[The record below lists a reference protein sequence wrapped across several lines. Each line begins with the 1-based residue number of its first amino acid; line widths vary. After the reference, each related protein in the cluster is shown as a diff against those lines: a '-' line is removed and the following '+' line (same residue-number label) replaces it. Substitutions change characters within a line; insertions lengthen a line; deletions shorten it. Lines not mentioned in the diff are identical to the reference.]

1 MMDKNYLLNLYFNW
15 MCSVAF
21 PDEHIR
27 SHYINALT
35 LLNTTNFTYLIAL
48 DENRMTDGLDL
59 RYHFSYGTKL
69 PYDYVSVELSDIPC
83 SVLEMMIALAL
94 RCENS
99 IMSNS
104 IYGDRTSEWF
114 WKMFTNLGLDKYPDE
129 IWNESVYQIAAGI
142 IRKFLQR
149 EYEPDGTGSLFRF
162 NSPSCDMRNVEIW
175 DQMCLYM
182 SEIVKSDSRI

>member
-1 MMDKNYLLNLYFNW
+1 MDKNYLLDLYFKW

-21 PDEHIR
+21 PDGHIR
-27 SHYINALT
+27 SHYHNALQ
-35 LLNTTNFTYLIAL
+35 LLNTINFTYLIDL
-48 DENRMTDGLDL
+48 DENRMLDGLDL
-59 RYHFSYGTKL
+59 RYHFSYGTKI
-69 PYDYVSVELSDIPC
+69 PYEYVSKELNDIPC
-83 SVLEMMIALAL
+83 SVLEVMVALAL

-104 IYGDRTSEWF
+104 NYGDRTSEWF

-129 IWNESVYQIAAGI
+129 IWNESICQIATGI
-142 IRKFLQR
+142 IHRFLQR

-162 NSPSCDMRNVEIW
+162 NSPAFDMRNVEIW

-182 SEIVKSDSRI
+182 SEIAENDSRI

>member
-1 MMDKNYLLNLYFNW
+1 MDKNYLLNLYFNW

-27 SHYINALT
+27 SHYSNALT
-35 LLNTTNFTYLIAL
+35 LLNTINFTYLIDL
-48 DENRMTDGLDL
+48 DENRMLDGLDL

-69 PYDYVSVELSDIPC
+69 PYEYVSEELNDIPC

-104 IYGDRTSEWF
+104 NYGDRTSEWF

-129 IWNESVYQIAAGI
+129 IWNETIYQVATGI
-142 IRKFLQR
+142 INRFLQR

-162 NSPSCDMRNVEIW
+162 NSPSFDMRNVEIW

-182 SEIVKSDSRI
+182 SEIVKNDSRI